1 MAFKFVDISDLTE
14 GELIEIIEDNTK
26 TAAFTREEIRKLKAA
41 AKPKMTTPT
50 IIVDNSKKEEQPVVD
65 SSFLDTSNVPSS
77 INNIVSSLKQG
88 R

>member
-26 TAAFTREEIRKLKAA
+26 TAAFTREEIRKLL
-41 AKPKMTTPT
+41 PP
-50 IIVDNSKKEEQPVVD
+50 DCLQP
-65 SSFLDTSNVPSS
+65 L
-77 INNIVSSLKQG
+77 